1 MASPAQILANRDNAQ
16 HSTGP
21 KTEAGKQSS
30 SRNAT
35 RHGLT
40 GSQIVIAGEDPA
52 AYEDL
57 RQGLHESYKPANDP
71 EHLLVEQIAAGFWRL
86 QRAHR
91 IEAAVFN
98 KLVEDSDNPEAAL
111 ANAFIE
117 RPADLARIQRYVTAA
132 HNAYYKA
139 LRELEKLQQKR
150 RKDEEEMAMA
160 TMHSMM
166 QSRLAPP
173 IGFVSQS
180 GPQPVAT
187 PENGAIRNSEP
198 RQNEKVGARR

>member
-16 HSTGP
+16 RSTGP
-21 KTEAGKQSS
+21 KTETGKQTS

-40 GSQIVIAGEDPA
+40 GAQIVIPGEDSA

-57 RQGLHESYKPANDP
+57 RQGLHDSFRPANDP
-71 EHLLVEQIAAGFWRL
+71 ERLLVEQIAAGSWRL

-91 IEAAVFN
+91 IEAAVLT
-98 KLVEDSDNPEAAL
+98 KLAEDSDNPEAAI
-111 ANAFIE
+111 ASAFIE

-139 LRELEKLQQKR
+139 LRELEKMQQKR
-150 RKDEEEMAMA
+150 RAEEEEMAMA
-160 TMHSMM
+160 AMHSLMQSKM

-173 IGFVSQS
+173 TGFVSKS
-180 GPQPVAT
+180 SPQPVVSNAPKT
-187 PENGAIRNSEP
+187 PGAPGSGRY
-198 RQNEKVGARR
+198 

>member
-21 KTEAGKQSS
+21 NTEAGKQTS

-40 GSQIVIAGEDPA
+40 GAQIIIPGEDPA
-52 AYEDL
+52 AYEEL
-57 RQGLHESYKPANDP
+57 RQGLHDSFKPANDP
-71 EHLLVEQIAAGFWRL
+71 ERLLVEQIAAGSWRL

-91 IEAAVFN
+91 IEAAVLT
-98 KLVEDSDNPEAAL
+98 KLAEDSDNPEAAI
-111 ANAFIE
+111 ASAFIE

-139 LRELEKLQQKR
+139 LRELEKMQQKR
-150 RKDEEEMAMA
+150 RAEEEEMAMA
-160 TMHSMM
+160 AMHSLMQSKM

-173 IGFVSQS
+173 IGFVSKS
-180 GPQPVAT
+180 IPQPVAT
-187 PENGAIRNSEP
+187 MKNPDREPLAEP
-198 RQNEKVGARR
+198 RSR